1 MKSISPIFLLI
12 LVNEPHLTLSAHG
25 NKVQLVKWHPLAQ
38 DILISMAFDQ
48 SVKIWNLNDP
58 AQPQMELE
66 VRICVFLGLF
76 LLKV

>member
-1 MKSISPIFLLI
+1 M
-12 LVNEPHLTLSAHG
+12 TLSAHG
-25 NKVQLVKWHPLAQ
+25 NKVQLVKWHPLAK

-66 VRICVFLGLF
+66 VRICVFFRVVVFIESIKLF
-76 LLKV
+76 INKRFMLEQLDE